1 MGTLAEGIKEIFGTT
16 KQSGTNVML
25 CGNDGT
31 PDGHMTMAN
40 LASVLGGLQ
49 YKGNARDND
58 LNNLETGLYTLEG
71 AENIISGSTIY
82 GTLIVVKGAP
92 TSLNH
97 MGVFQIVYDINGKGV
112 FYREQWVVGTWN
124 TWKKIT
130 TGIPDF
136 YKDYANISSLA
147 NALGGLYQI
156 SVINNSCDVNSL
168 GSGIY
173 GVNAQLTNAPAK
185 TGASMLIIME
195 VGWIRC
201 DVILDREA
209 AKLFYRFKWG
219 SAGFEEWKLIS

>member
-1 MGTLAEGIKEIFGTT
+1 MGTLAAGIKEIFATAKTT
-16 KQSGTNVML
+16 GSNVML

-82 GTLIVVKGAP
+82 GTLIVVKGST
-92 TSLNH
+92 TSMNH

-112 FYREQWVVGTWN
+112 FYREQWAVGTWN

-136 YKDYANISSLA
+136 YKNYADLRSLA
-147 NALGGLYQI
+147 NALGGIGETGSLARIVASGVLSSLYNPPTVYGTI
-156 SVINNSCDVNSL
+156 IRFNAYYNVYICINYNGTGLWIAGDI
-168 GSGIY
+168 GSGETENLNWY
-173 GVNAQLTNAPAK
+173 QVFQAT
-185 TGASMLIIME
+185 
-195 VGWIRC
+195 
-201 DVILDREA
+201 
-209 AKLFYRFKWG
+209 
-219 SAGFEEWKLIS
+219 